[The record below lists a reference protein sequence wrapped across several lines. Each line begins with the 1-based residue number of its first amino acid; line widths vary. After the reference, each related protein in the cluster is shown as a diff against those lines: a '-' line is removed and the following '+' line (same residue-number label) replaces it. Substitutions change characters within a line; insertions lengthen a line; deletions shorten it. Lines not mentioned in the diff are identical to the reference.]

1 MMDHEGLARKYAP
14 ILAPLTRAGW
24 SFWMVTIV
32 LSAIVLWSVFAFS
45 WQYYWGLGE
54 TGMGHP
60 ISWAFYLVNFVF
72 FIGISHAGTL
82 VSAILRITHAGWR
95 TPITRAAE
103 VVTVFALAA
112 GPTNI
117 LFDLGR
123 SIKFHWVALHANFIS
138 PLLWDFMCIMT
149 YFITCVLFL
158 YVLMIPDIA
167 LLRDRFP
174 RQRWLYKPL
183 SLGWTGTEKQ
193 ERILNK
199 LSAFLCIAV
208 IPVAVSVHTVVSW
221 VFGMQTQ
228 PMWHSTIFG
237 PYFVAGAIYSGIA
250 VIILV
255 AALLR
260 RVYHLEN
267 YLQPRH
273 FNNLGLLLLTM
284 TLLWF
289 YFTLAEYLTT
299 IYGSGEAEVAVFWAK
314 FSGKYSILFWAM
326 ALLCFVIPFVILAF
340 KRTRTILGTS
350 IASAAVLVGMWLE
363 RYLIIIPTLTEPRLP
378 YARGS
383 YVPSWVEWSMMAGL
397 CAGFTLAI
405 LLFSKFFPVISIWE
419 TEKEEKEN
427 DGRPVGEKEGKVSQE
442 NTKR

>member
-1 MMDHEGLARKYAP
+1 MMDHEAMARKYQNV
-14 ILAPLTRAGW
+14 LSPLTQAGRP
-24 SFWMVTIV
+24 FWLATIP
-32 LSAIVLWSVFAFS
+32 LSLIVLWSVFAFG

-60 ISWAFYLVNFVF
+60 VSWAFYLINFVF

-82 VSAILRITHAGWR
+82 ISAILRITHAGWR

-123 SIKFHWVALHANFIS
+123 SDKFHWVALHANFIS
-138 PLLWDFMCIMT
+138 PLLWDFTCIMT

-174 RQRWLYKPL
+174 RRRWLYKPL
-183 SLGWTGTEKQ
+183 SLGWTGTERQ
-193 ERILNK
+193 ERTLNK

-260 RVYHLEN
+260 RVYHLED

-314 FSGKYSILFWAM
+314 FTGRYSILFWAM
-326 ALLCFVIPFVILAF
+326 ALLCFVIPFLILAF

-350 IASAAVLVGMWLE
+350 IASAAVLGGMWLE

-378 YARGS
+378 FARGS
-383 YVPSWVEWSMMAGL
+383 YTPSWVEWSMLAGL

-405 LLFSKFFPVISIWE
+405 ILFSKIFPVITLWE
-419 TEKEEKEN
+419 MQKEEKEKG
-427 DGRPVGEKEGKVSQE
+427 GRPGGE
-442 NTKR
+442 T

>member
-1 MMDHEGLARKYAP
+1 MMDNEAAARKYQN
-14 ILAPLTRAGW
+14 ILSPLTQAGRP
-24 SFWMVTIV
+24 FWLATIP
-32 LSAIVLWSVFAFS
+32 LSLIVLWSVFAFC

-60 ISWAFYLVNFVF
+60 VSWAFYLVNFVF

-82 VSAILRITHAGWR
+82 ISAILRITHAGWR

-138 PLLWDFMCIMT
+138 PLLWDFTCIMT

-174 RQRWLYKPL
+174 RRRWLYKPL
-183 SLGWTGTEKQ
+183 SLGWTGTERQ
-193 ERILNK
+193 ERILNR
-199 LSAFLCIAV
+199 LSTFLCIAV

-255 AALLR
+255 ATILR
-260 RVYHLEN
+260 RAYHLED
-267 YLQPRH
+267 YLQPIH

-314 FSGKYSILFWAM
+314 FAGKYSILFWAM
-326 ALLCFVIPFVILAF
+326 AFLCFVIPFLILAF

-350 IASAAVLVGMWLE
+350 IASASVLVGMWLE
-363 RYLIIIPTLTEPRLP
+363 RYLIVIPTLTEPRLP

-383 YVPSWVEWSMMAGL
+383 YVPSWVEWSMTAGL

-405 LLFSKFFPVISIWE
+405 ILFSKIFPVITLWE
-419 TEKEEKEN
+419 MEKEEKES
-427 DGRPVGEKEGKVSQE
+427 RERTQ
-442 NTKR
+442 R

>member
-1 MMDHEGLARKYAP
+1 MDDKAIAQKYDRIIAP
-14 ILAPLTRAGW
+14 MTGAGW
-24 SFWMVTIV
+24 PFWVVTIL
-32 LSAIVLWSVFAFS
+32 LSAIVLWSFFAFG

-60 ISWAFYLVNFVF
+60 VSWSFYLINFVF

-82 VSAILRITHAGWR
+82 ISAILRLTNAGWR

-123 SIKFHWVALHANFIS
+123 SIRFYWVAIHAQFKS
-138 PLLWDFMCIMT
+138 PLIWDFTCITT
-149 YFITCVLFL
+149 YFFTCVLFL

-167 LLRDRFP
+167 LLREWFP
-174 RQRWLYKPL
+174 KRRWLYSVL
-183 SLGWTGTEKQ
+183 SLGWTATERQ
-193 ERILNK
+193 ERILK
-199 LSAFLCIAV
+199 KGSAILCVAV
-208 IPVAVSVHTVVSW
+208 IPIAVSVHTVVSW

-250 VIILV
+250 TIILV

-260 RVYHLEN
+260 KVYHLGD
-267 YLQPRH
+267 YLQPIH
-273 FNNLGLLLLTM
+273 FNNMGLLLLTM

-299 IYGSGEAEVAVFWAK
+299 LYGGSPDELAVFWMK
-314 FSGKYSILFWAM
+314 LTGKYSPLFWLM
-326 ALLCFVIPFVILAF
+326 VLSCFVIPFPILAM

-350 IASAAVLVGMWLE
+350 IASVFILIGMWLE
-363 RYLIIIPTLTEPRLP
+363 RFLIIVPSLSQPRLP
-378 YARGS
+378 YDRGS
-383 YVPSWVEWSMMAGL
+383 YTPSWVEWSMMAGL
-397 CAGFTLAI
+397 CAGFVLAI
-405 LLFSKFFPVISIWE
+405 ILFSKFFPVISIWE
-419 TEKEEKEN
+419 TEKEGAKKE
-427 DGRPVGEKEGKVSQE
+427 Q
-442 NTKR
+442 

>member
-1 MMDHEGLARKYAP
+1 
-14 ILAPLTRAGW
+14 
-24 SFWMVTIV
+24 
-32 LSAIVLWSVFAFS
+32 
-45 WQYYWGLGE
+45 
-54 TGMGHP
+54 MGP
-60 ISWAFYLVNFVF
+60 PMSWALYLVNFVF

-82 VSAILRITHAGWR
+82 ISAILRITNAGWR

-123 SIKFHWVALHANFIS
+123 SMKFHWVAIHAQFKS
-138 PLLWDFMCIMT
+138 PLLWDFTCIMT

-174 RQRWLYKPL
+174 RRSWLYKPL

-199 LSAFLCIAV
+199 LSAFLCIVV

-250 VIILV
+250 TIILV
-255 AALLR
+255 AAILR
-260 RVYHLEN
+260 KVYHLEE
-267 YLQPRH
+267 YFKPIH
-273 FNNLGLLLLTM
+273 FNNMGLLLLTM
-284 TLLWF
+284 ALLWF
-289 YFTLAEYLTT
+289 YFTFAEYLTT
-299 IYGSGEAEVAVFWAK
+299 LYGGGTNELAVFCAQLT
-314 FSGKYSILFWAM
+314 GKYSPMFWLMVLF
-326 ALLCFVIPFVILAF
+326 CFIIPFPLLALR
-340 KRTRTILGTS
+340 KTRTILGTQ
-350 IASAAVLVGMWLE
+350 IASISVLLGMWLE
-363 RYLIIIPTLTEPRLP
+363 SYLIIIPTLSEPRLF
-378 YARGS
+378 YERGS
-383 YVPSWVEWSMMAGL
+383 YTPSWVEWSMMAGPS
-397 CAGFTLAI
+397 AGFILAI
-405 LLFSKFFPVISIWE
+405 ILFSKFFPVVSIWE
-419 TEKEEKEN
+419 TEKEAK
-427 DGRPVGEKEGKVSQE
+427 DGTSGR
-442 NTKR
+442 

>member
-1 MMDHEGLARKYAP
+1 MRDNEAIAQRHQK
-14 ILAPLTRAGW
+14 ILSPLTRTGWPFWITTGLLSLVFLW
-24 SFWMVTIV
+24 SF
-32 LSAIVLWSVFAFS
+32 FAFG
-45 WQYYWGLGE
+45 WQYVWGLGE

-60 ISWAFYLVNFVF
+60 VSWAFYLVNFVF

-82 VSAILRITHAGWR
+82 ISAILRITHAGWR

-138 PLLWDFMCIMT
+138 PLLWDFTCIMT

-174 RQRWLYKPL
+174 RRRWLYKPL

-199 LSAFLCIAV
+199 LSTFLCIAV

-255 AALLR
+255 AAILR
-260 RVYHLEN
+260 RVYHLED
-267 YLQPRH
+267 YLQPIH
-273 FNNLGLLLLTM
+273 FNNLALLLLTM
-284 TLLWF
+284 ALLWF

-314 FSGKYSILFWAM
+314 FTGKYSLLFWAM
-326 ALLCFVIPFVILAF
+326 ALLCFVIPFLILAF

-350 IASAAVLVGMWLE
+350 IASASVLVGMWLE

-397 CAGFTLAI
+397 CAGFILAI
-405 LLFSKFFPVISIWE
+405 ILFSKIFPVVTLWE
-419 TEKEEKEN
+419 MDKEEKE
-427 DGRPVGEKEGKVSQE
+427 RIERAHRIQGEAKNPSSF
-442 NTKR
+442 

>member
-1 MMDHEGLARKYAP
+1 MMDNEATARKYQN
-14 ILAPLTRAGW
+14 ILSPLTQAGRP
-24 SFWMVTIV
+24 FWLATIP
-32 LSAIVLWSVFAFS
+32 LSLIVLWSVFAFG

-60 ISWAFYLVNFVF
+60 VSWAFYLINFVF

-82 VSAILRITHAGWR
+82 ISAILRITHAGWR

-123 SIKFHWVALHANFIS
+123 SDKFHWVALHANFIS
-138 PLLWDFMCIMT
+138 PLLWDFTCIMT
-149 YFITCVLFL
+149 YFLTCVLFL

-167 LLRDRFP
+167 LLRDWFP
-174 RQRWLYKPL
+174 RRRWLYKPL
-183 SLGWTGTEKQ
+183 SLGWTGTERQ
-193 ERILNK
+193 ERTLNK

-260 RVYHLEN
+260 RVYHLED

-314 FSGKYSILFWAM
+314 FTGRYSILFWAM
-326 ALLCFVIPFVILAF
+326 ALLCFVIPFLILAF

-350 IASAAVLVGMWLE
+350 IASAAVLGGMWLE

-397 CAGFTLAI
+397 CAGFVLALI
-405 LLFSKFFPVISIWE
+405 LFSKFFPIISIWE
-419 TEKEEKEN
+419 MEKEEKE
-427 DGRPVGEKEGKVSQE
+427 RKEE
-442 NTKR
+442 PTKETI

>member
-1 MMDHEGLARKYAP
+1 MMDSEATSKKYAP
-14 ILAPLTRAGW
+14 ILAPLTQAGPP
-24 SFWMVTIV
+24 FWFVTTL
-32 LSAIVLWSVFAFS
+32 LSTIVLWSVIAFS
-45 WQYYWGLGE
+45 WQYIWGLGE

-60 ISWAFYLVNFVF
+60 VSWALYLVNFVF

-82 VSAILRITHAGWR
+82 ISAILRITNAGWR

-123 SIKFHWVALHANFIS
+123 SNKFHWVAIHAQFQS
-138 PLLWDFMCIMT
+138 PLLWDFTCIMT
-149 YFITCVLFL
+149 YFVTCVLFL

-167 LLRDRFP
+167 ILRGQFP
-174 RQRWLYKPL
+174 RRRLIYQVL
-183 SLGWTGTEKQ
+183 SLGWTGAERQEK
-193 ERILNK
+193 ILK
-199 LSAFLCIAV
+199 KASAFLCIAV

-250 VIILV
+250 AIILV

-260 RVYHLEN
+260 KFYHLED
-267 YLQPRH
+267 YLQPIH

-289 YFTLAEYLTT
+289 YFTFAEYLTT
-299 IYGSGEAEVAVFWAK
+299 LYGGGVDELAVFWTK
-314 FSGKYSILFWAM
+314 VTGKYFPLFWLM
-326 ALLCFVIPFVILAF
+326 VLFCFIIPFPILALR
-340 KRTRTILGTS
+340 RTRTILGTS
-350 IASAAVLVGMWLE
+350 IASVSILIGMWLE
-363 RYLIIIPTLTEPRLP
+363 RYLIIIPTLSEPRLP
-378 YARGS
+378 YARGT
-383 YVPSWVEWSMMAGL
+383 YMPSWVEWSMLAGL
-397 CAGFTLAI
+397 SAGFVLALI
-405 LLFSKFFPVISIWE
+405 LFSKFFPIISIWE
-419 TEKEEKEN
+419 MEKEN
-427 DGRPVGEKEGKVSQE
+427 QEKA
-442 NTKR
+442 KREAS

>member
-1 MMDHEGLARKYAP
+1 
-14 ILAPLTRAGW
+14 
-24 SFWMVTIV
+24 
-32 LSAIVLWSVFAFS
+32 
-45 WQYYWGLGE
+45 
-54 TGMGHP
+54 
-60 ISWAFYLVNFVF
+60 
-72 FIGISHAGTL
+72 
-82 VSAILRITHAGWR
+82 
-95 TPITRAAE
+95 
-103 VVTVFALAA
+103 
-112 GPTNI
+112 
-117 LFDLGR
+117 
-123 SIKFHWVALHANFIS
+123 
-138 PLLWDFMCIMT
+138 MCIMT